1 MTIHQGNIKAV
12 RAIIEHLNSR
22 PALSAGEAQRRH
34 RAYFER
40 HFDTMLAAGKTYG
53 EVTGA
58 PGTAVKTTDE
68 KEFRAH
74 LARIDN
80 DLSEQVRIVAEGV
93 EHYFENGERP
103 APHYAWR
110 IAIILRREKC
120 FGLEAEFLEAYSA
133 KFPGTIGGRFKDLA
147 DRASKARELA
157 ASPP

>member
-1 MTIHQGNIKAV
+1 MTISQTDINAV
-12 RAIIEHLNSR
+12 RAIIDRLNSR
-22 PALSAGEAQRRH
+22 PALGAEEAQRRH

-40 HFDTMLAAGKTYG
+40 HFDTMLATGKTYG

-74 LARIDN
+74 LASIDN
-80 DLSEQVRIVAEGV
+80 DPAEQARIVAEGI

-110 IAIILRREKC
+110 LAIILRREKC
-120 FGLEAEFLEAYSA
+120 YGLEADFLEAYST
-133 KFPGTIGGRFKDLA
+133 KFPGTIGGRFKDIA
-147 DRASKARELA
+147 DRAPKARELA
-157 ASPP
+157 AGR

>member
-1 MTIHQGNIKAV
+1 MTISQSEITAV
-12 RAIIEHLNSR
+12 RAIIERLNNHQ
-22 PALSAGEAQRRH
+22 ALSPDEAQRRH
-34 RAYFER
+34 RAYFAR
-40 HFDTMLAAGKTYG
+40 HFDTMLANGKTYG
-53 EVTGA
+53 EATGA

-80 DLSEQVRIVAEGV
+80 DLAEQARIVAEGI

-120 FGLEAEFLEAYSA
+120 FGLEADFLEAYSA
-133 KFPGTIGGRFKDLA
+133 KFPGEIGGRFKDIA
-147 DRASKARELA
+147 DRAPKARDLA
-157 ASPP
+157 SGAG